1 MAKVAATIGT
11 IGSGAAGGTLTPSFA
26 IGAGFGAVAGGL
38 WAMLWPGAPPAA
50 FALIGAA
57 AFLAASMRAPLTALV
72 LVLEFT
78 NQGPSL
84 VIPLMIAVAGAV
96 VVEYLLGRRR
106 FLGVD

>member
-1 MAKVAATIGT
+1 
-11 IGSGAAGGTLTPSFA
+11 
-26 IGAGFGAVAGGL
+26 
-38 WAMLWPGAPPAA
+38 
-50 FALIGAA
+50 
-57 AFLAASMRAPLTALV
+57 MRAPLTALV

-78 NQGPSL
+78 NQGPSV